1 MNKMNVFNKSV
12 LAAGISI
19 ALSTLAIPAAHAV
32 SINWGEIE
40 GSFDSTFS
48 AGISWRTESRD
59 YDNLI
64 GKSNNPN
71 NGLDWSNYTAFGNT
85 KYLSSEIFAKDGGYS
100 TNGDLANLAWAKG
113 DAFSQTL
120 KGLHELDL
128 SYRNYGLFVRGMYYK
143 DFALDSALNY
153 TRELDIGTDTE
164 RSIDVCRD
172 DDAADTAC
180 SDIRLL
186 DAYVTADYD
195 WGDVPVSF
203 RVGQQVISW
212 GESALISH
220 GISSINA
227 VDVGRLRTPG
237 AELKEAFIPQGMVSF
252 SAGLTDNLSMELFY
266 QYQWEPIVVP
276 VGGTYFASNDF
287 VSEGGQFNAVQL
299 GFSGN
304 PDIDLD
310 FIVSEMVNLSK
321 ILQTPGMTA
330 ADQVSAMLAYPTKV
344 TLKVDT
350 EEADDDGQYGIKFS
364 YFVEDTEFGFYHM
377 NYHSRRP
384 IISGQAANFT
394 NQALFADITTLV
406 TLDATGGVIDA
417 DVVNNLESFSKAK
430 IVYPEDIKL
439 YGFSFNTTIGNTSV
453 AGEIAHRVDEPLQI
467 DDVELLFAAMPQQLA
482 NAAAASYNAINGT
495 SLTCADAA
503 VQADARCFYE
513 GISQMDTVDPGGV
526 ADGYVLLDTT
536 QAQINFTHLFGP
548 TLGADNL
555 IVFAEVG
562 GVWIHGMPNPEER
575 RLNGPGTS
583 RSASYEGLES
593 VILATHNGPETNPF
607 PTDFAWGYRLV
618 LKTEHN
624 NIFSG
629 VNASTQLVFSH
640 DVDGITPDPIYL
652 FTEGS
657 KSIGASLTF
666 DYQNRWSATVGYN
679 AFWGGKG
686 TINAMED
693 KDFAS
698 FSIKYSI

>member
-1 MNKMNVFNKSV
+1 
-12 LAAGISI
+12 
-19 ALSTLAIPAAHAV
+19 
-32 SINWGEIE
+32 
-40 GSFDSTFS
+40 
-48 AGISWRTESRD
+48 
-59 YDNLI
+59 
-64 GKSNNPN
+64 
-71 NGLDWSNYTAFGNT
+71 
-85 KYLSSEIFAKDGGYS
+85 
-100 TNGDLANLAWAKG
+100 
-113 DAFSQTL
+113 
-120 KGLHELDL
+120 
-128 SYRNYGLFVRGMYYK
+128 
-143 DFALDSALNY
+143 
-153 TRELDIGTDTE
+153 
-164 RSIDVCRD
+164 
-172 DDAADTAC
+172 
-180 SDIRLL
+180 
-186 DAYVTADYD
+186 
-195 WGDVPVSF
+195 
-203 RVGQQVISW
+203 
-212 GESALISH
+212 
-220 GISSINA
+220 
-227 VDVGRLRTPG
+227 
-237 AELKEAFIPQGMVSF
+237 MVSF
-252 SAGLTDNLSMELFY
+252 SAGLTDNLSMEVFY

-304 PDIDLD
+304 PDIDRD
-310 FIVSEMVNLSK
+310 FIVAQYAGLVGSNQLGAVLAGA
-321 ILQTPGMTA
+321 QDPTATA
-330 ADQVSAMLAYPTKV
+330 AERAASAALFGQMMLAYPTKV
-344 TLKVDT
+344 TLKVEN
-350 EEADDDGQYGIKFS
+350 EEAEDDGQYGIKFS
-364 YFVEDTEFGFYHM
+364 YFVDDTEFGFYHM

-394 NQALFADITTLV
+394 TGAIQR
-406 TLDATGGVIDA
+406 DAAILLTAAEIDA
-417 DVVNNLESFSKAK
+417 DVINSLETFSKAK

-503 VQADARCFYE
+503 VQADPRCFYE

-536 QAQINFTHLFGP
+536 QAQVNFTHLFGP

-555 IVFAEVG
+555 IVFAEIG
-562 GVWIHGMPNPEER
+562 GVWIHGMPNQEEL

-593 VILATHNGPETNPF
+593 VIVATHNGPETNPF

-618 LKTEHN
+618 VKTEHN
-624 NIFSG
+624 NVFAGI
-629 VNASTQLVFSH
+629 NASTQLVFSH

-652 FTEGS
+652 FAEGS